1 MQPERSKLVG
11 KRSSDADRRYAI
23 IGAGAAGIC
32 AARQLRR
39 EGFSNIVIYEI
50 GSKIGGLWCYEN
62 DNGKSAAYRTL
73 HINTARAFTTFTD
86 REFDAGVPLFPAHGD
101 MYAYLQSYVAEFDLG
116 RHIRFNTE
124 ITALRPADDG
134 RWTIETA
141 AGAVEKFD
149 RVIVAAGHL
158 WTPRHVPEVRRA
170 FCGEYV
176 HSFDYRGPE
185 RFVGKRICVIG
196 AGNSGFDIA
205 SDVCMVAARTVMVAR
220 SGITIAPKFVFGRA
234 YRDITFKFEKPW
246 IPDVVRRWVQRTL
259 IWTVHGDITR
269 LGFVKPIKRSHNASN
284 PTLINQI
291 AYRRIDV
298 KNGIVAVDGNEI
310 TFSDGTRETFDTV
323 ACATGYKIE
332 FPFIA
337 QDLLPVHDNF
347 VDLYKRIVAPDMPGV
362 YFIGYLATSIGLFR
376 AFERQTAF
384 MAAMETGKSSL
395 PDPDAMRAD
404 IAAKKAWVLKVYY
417 NTPRHSIEEPHLPY
431 FKELKAAIR
440 AGRKRLAR
448 AGTNAGRSQ

>member
-1 MQPERSKLVG
+1 MQSERSKMATERLV
-11 KRSSDADRRYAI
+11 DADRRYAV

-32 AARQLRR
+32 AARELRR
-39 EGFSNIVIYEI
+39 QGFENITIYEI
-50 GSKIGGLWCYEN
+50 GSQIGGLWCYEN

-86 REFDAGVPLFPAHGD
+86 KEFDEGVPLFPSHVHMFD
-101 MYAYLQSYVAEFDLG
+101 YLQSYVAEFDLN

-124 ITALRPADDG
+124 VTALRPAGDG
-134 RWTIETA
+134 RWEIETK
-141 AGAVEKFD
+141 AGATDIFD

-158 WTPRHVPEVRRA
+158 WTPRHVPEVRDA
-170 FCGEYV
+170 FTGEYI
-176 HSFDYRGPE
+176 HSFYYRGPE
-185 RFVGKRICVIG
+185 SFAGKRVCVIG
-196 AGNSGFDIA
+196 AGNSGFDLA
-205 SDVCMVAARTVMVAR
+205 SDICMTAARTIMVAR

-246 IPDVVRRWVQRTL
+246 IPDFVRRWVQRTL

-269 LGFVKPIKRSHNASN
+269 LGFVKPVKRSHNASN

-291 AYRRIDV
+291 AYRRIEV
-298 KNGIVAVDGNEI
+298 RNGIKAVAGREI
-310 TFSDGTRETFDTV
+310 TFDDGTREVFDTV
-323 ACATGYKIE
+323 ACATGYEIE
-332 FPFIA
+332 FPFISP
-337 QDLLPVHDNF
+337 DLLPVRDNF

-376 AFERQTAF
+376 AFERQTEF
-384 MAAMETGKSSL
+384 MAAMETGESSL
-395 PDPDAMRAD
+395 PDREAMRAD

-431 FKELKAAIR
+431 FRELKAAIR
-440 AGRKRLAR
+440 AGRRRLAK
-448 AGTNAGRSQ
+448 AGANAGRIA